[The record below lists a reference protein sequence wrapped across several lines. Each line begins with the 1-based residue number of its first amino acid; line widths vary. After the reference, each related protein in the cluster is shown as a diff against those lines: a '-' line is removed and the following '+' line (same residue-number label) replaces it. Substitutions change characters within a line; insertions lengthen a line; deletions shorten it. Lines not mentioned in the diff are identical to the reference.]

1 MSLLLGLRWQSLS
14 DDATKGLDGRT
25 TRVVNVKHRI
35 KFCQLQHLHQIW
47 TGVAQ
52 FEIRVVLSQPHLE
65 TDEDSNHGRGQKI
78 NIFQIDDNPTAR
90 RFCSY

>member
-1 MSLLLGLRWQSLS
+1 MSLLLALLWQSLF

-47 TGVAQ
+47 TGIAQ
-52 FEIRVVLSQPHLE
+52 LEIRVVLSQPHPE
-65 TDEDSNHGRGQKI
+65 TDKNANHGRRQEV
-78 NIFQIDDNPTAR
+78 NILQIDDYSAAR
-90 RFCSY
+90 RF